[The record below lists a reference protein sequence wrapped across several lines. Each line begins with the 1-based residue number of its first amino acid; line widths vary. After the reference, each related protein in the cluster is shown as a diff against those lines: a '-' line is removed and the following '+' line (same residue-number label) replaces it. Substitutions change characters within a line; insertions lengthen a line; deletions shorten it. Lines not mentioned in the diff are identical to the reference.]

1 MAATNRTS
9 TRRLGITVALAI
21 ALFAPANG
29 CDTFPSLGVVGTVVT
44 DVTLSSLTV
53 SSGVLA
59 PAFSPTILLYQ
70 LPETNDIGSIT
81 VTATTQSP
89 GATITINSQIVASGT
104 PSLPIAVPVGNSTI
118 FVSVASPDT
127 LQSLVYTINV
137 SRAP

>member
-1 MAATNRTS
+1 MPATNRTS
-9 TRRLGITVALAI
+9 ARRLGLTVALAI
-21 ALFAPANG
+21 ALVAPANG
-29 CDTFPSLGVVGTVVT
+29 CDTFPSVGFVGTGVA

-59 PAFSPTILLYQ
+59 PIFSPDILFYQ

-81 VTATTQSP
+81 VTATTLSP

-104 PSLPIAVPVGNSTI
+104 PSLPIAVPVGNSQI
-118 FVSVASPDT
+118 FVSVTSPDT
-127 LQSLVYTINV
+127 VQSLVYTINV